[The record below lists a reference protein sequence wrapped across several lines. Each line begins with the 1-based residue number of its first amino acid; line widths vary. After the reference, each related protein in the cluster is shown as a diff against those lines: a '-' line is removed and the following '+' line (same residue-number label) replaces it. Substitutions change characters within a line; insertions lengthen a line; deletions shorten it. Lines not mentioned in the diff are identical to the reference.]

1 MLAFPGTHSQV
12 AWHASTR
19 QSTPPAAAVRFDQ
32 CVAATG
38 SSRSSWNPAC
48 CGNTDNRGSLQRPS
62 QQAVFF
68 QYVCLRTSQDAC
80 CLACQHMA
88 EHSSCSSCTVRPVH
102 YRVSR
107 IIHVHAS
114 CACAQYSHVHLEQW
128 QETTQLVHGMP
139 AHGRALLLQR
149 CNWCDLVC
157 FWFSSICHRR
167 VLPLPAP
174 SKVSVV
180 VPLQTEAESE
190 MNCARLLPHGVLMP

>member
-1 MLAFPGTHSQV
+1 MLAFPGTHSPV

-19 QSTPPAAAVRFDQ
+19 QSTPPAAAVRYDQ
-32 CVAATG
+32 CVAATA
-38 SSRSSWNPAC
+38 SSPSNWNPAC
-48 CGNTDNRGSLQRPS
+48 CGNTDDRGSLQRPR
-62 QQAVFF
+62 QQAVFS
-68 QYVCLRTSQDAC
+68 QYVCLRTLQDAC

-88 EHSSCSSCTVRPVH
+88 EHSSCSNCTVRPVH

-107 IIHVHAS
+107 IIRVHAS

-128 QETTQLVHGMP
+128 QEHTQLVHGMP
-139 AHGRALLLQR
+139 AHGRALLLPR

-157 FWFSSICHRR
+157 FWNQQHFPQKGPSPF
-167 VLPLPAP
+167 PLP
-174 SKVSVV
+174 KVSIV